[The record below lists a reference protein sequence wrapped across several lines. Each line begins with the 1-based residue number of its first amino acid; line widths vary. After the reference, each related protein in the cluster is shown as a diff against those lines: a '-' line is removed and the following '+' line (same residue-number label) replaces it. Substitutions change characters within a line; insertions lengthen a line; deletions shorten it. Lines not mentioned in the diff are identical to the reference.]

1 MTESINDNEV
11 GDIQTQTAETYG
23 VDSEDVTVEV
33 VYQTTGTIDVDVAPD
48 TDIEELEESFES
60 EIAVLLGLHEGSVE
74 VIIEA
79 GVATYTITSDSV
91 DSAQSIQDILDE
103 PSSFA
108 ILDETLPIT
117 IDDINVNDEVTADIV
132 VTVDSSGASNNL
144 NSAADTLEDIF
155 EDSGF
160 DAKVES
166 NFHGENLK
174 RFVFGYIRDRN
185 VTLNSTKRGIL

>member
-1 MTESINDNEV
+1 MTESIDDEEV
-11 GDIQTQTAETYG
+11 NDIQTQIAEKYG
-23 VDSEDVTVEV
+23 VNSEDVTVEV

-60 EIAVLLGLHEGSVE
+60 EIATLLGLHEGSVE
-74 VIIEA
+74 VTIED

-103 PSSFA
+103 PSSVA

-132 VTVDSSGASNNL
+132 VTVDSSGASNSL
-144 NSAADTLEDIF
+144 NAAAEILEDVF
-155 EDSGF
+155 EDDGF
-160 DAKVES
+160 NTKVES
-166 NFHGENLK
+166 NLHGEFVK
-174 RFVFGYIRDRN
+174 RCTFHFIKIRDRN
-185 VTLNSTKRGIL
+185 IF

>member
-1 MTESINDNEV
+1 MTESIDDDEV
-11 GDIQTQTAETYG
+11 NNIQTQTAETYG
-23 VDSEDVTVEV
+23 VDMEDVTVEV

-48 TDIEELEESFES
+48 TNIEELEESFES
-60 EIAVLLGLHEGSVE
+60 EIATLLGLHEGSVE
-74 VIIEA
+74 VTIED

-103 PSSFA
+103 PSSVS
-108 ILDETLPIT
+108 ILDEALPIT

-144 NSAADTLEDIF
+144 NTAAKTLEGIF

-160 DAKVES
+160 NTKVES
-166 NFHGENLK
+166 NFYERFNHILYMFALENLLI
-174 RFVFGYIRDRN
+174 Y
-185 VTLNSTKRGIL
+185 